1 MKPLILPEENLHAMS
16 LTPLADIAE
25 IHPGDDLGAILA
37 ASVTRL
43 GVALQ
48 RHDVLVIAQKIVS
61 KAENRYV
68 DLGTVH
74 VSARA
79 AELAAVTGKDPRLV
93 ELILGESTTVLRAK
107 TNVLVVRHRLGFVMA
122 NAGIDRSNIM
132 ASDQRAL
139 LLPRDPDGS
148 AAALRASLTARL
160 GVEPGVIISD
170 SFGRA
175 WRKGVTN
182 IALGSAGIPS
192 LIDRRGEI
200 DRGGRKLEV
209 TEVAFA
215 DCLATAAGLVMGE
228 GAEGRPAILV
238 RGLSWNAP
246 SNPASALIRP
256 LEEDMF
262 Q

>member
-1 MKPLILPEENLHAMS
+1 LPEENLHALS
-16 LTPLADIAE
+16 LIPLADIGE
-25 IHPGDDLGAILA
+25 VRPGEDLGAILA
-37 ASVTRL
+37 ASITRL

-48 RHDVLVIAQKIVS
+48 RQDVLVVAQKIVS

-68 DLGTVH
+68 DLGTVQ

-79 AELAAVTGKDPRLV
+79 AELAALTGKDPRIV
-93 ELILGESTTVLRAK
+93 ELILGESTAVLRAK

-122 NAGIDRSNIM
+122 NAGIDRSNIVG
-132 ASDQRAL
+132 SDQRAL

-148 AAALRASLTARL
+148 AAALRTSLAAHL

-200 DRGGRKLEV
+200 DRNGRRLEV

-215 DCLATAAGLVMGE
+215 DCVATAAGLAMGE
-228 GAEGRPAILV
+228 GAESRPAILV

-246 SNPASALIRP
+246 INPASALIRP
-256 LEEDMF
+256 LAEDLF